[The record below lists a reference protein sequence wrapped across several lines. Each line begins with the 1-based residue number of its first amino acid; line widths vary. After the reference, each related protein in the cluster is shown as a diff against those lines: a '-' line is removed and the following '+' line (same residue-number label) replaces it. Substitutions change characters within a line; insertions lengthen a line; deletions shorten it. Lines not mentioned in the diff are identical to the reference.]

1 MNPTDAANSGPGGDL
16 MLREKSSASAAE
28 HNLTARFTQ
37 GAHLEI
43 TAFINLI
50 VVLVPFLLSTAVFSR
65 LAVLDLNLPA
75 QQSTVEQLT
84 GNDLQLEVV
93 IWRDAIE
100 VGDRIGGL
108 IQRIERKGSEHDV
121 KALTTLMVMVKAR
134 FPDKTES
141 SVLAEPDTSYDDLVQ
156 VMDTVRSAVT
166 ADGAKLVRAELFPN
180 ISIGDAPVRR
190 QAGAPVTAPTA
201 PAGKAAAKGTS

>member
-1 MNPTDAANSGPGGDL
+1 MRRRRL
-16 MLREKSSASAAE
+16 HK
-28 HNLTARFTQ
+28 Q

-75 QQSTVEQLT
+75 QQSAVEQLKS
-84 GNDLQLEVV
+84 NDLQLEVV
-93 IWRDAIE
+93 IRRDAIE

-108 IQRIERKGSEHDV
+108 IQRIEKKGTEHDL
-121 KALTTLMVMVKAR
+121 KALTTLMVMVKTK

-166 ADGAKLVRAELFPN
+166 ADGARLMRAELFPN
-180 ISIGDAPVRR
+180 MSIGDAPVRR
-190 QAGAPVTAPTA
+190 QAGVSANP
-201 PAGKAAAKGTS
+201 PAALTSPAAKASKGVS